1 MLHVVKLGVGRET
14 EAPLEGHL
22 QEGARAHRRQAQRL
36 VVVVVLELG
45 HRVQGEILLEQVQL
59 VVIK

>member
-22 QEGARAHRRQAQRL
+22 REGARVHRRQAQRL
-36 VVVVVLELG
+36 IVVVALKLG
-45 HRVQGEILLEQVQL
+45 HKVQGETLLEQAQL
-59 VVIK
+59 VVIR